1 MNAAQQLAAAGQSL
15 WLDNIAKS
23 LITTGTLARYIR
35 DLAVTG
41 VTSNPTILEKAIS
54 GGSDYDDAIRGHVE
68 AGTTDAEQLAFA
80 LALEDL
86 VAGADLLRP
95 VFDATGGTDGFVSVE
110 VSPSLADDAAATVT
124 TGTALFAAAGRPN
137 VLVKVPGTTAGMV
150 AIEELIAAGIPV
162 NVTLLF
168 SPDHYRA
175 AADAYIR
182 GIERRVAA
190 GQPAHVASVASVFV
204 SRWDAA
210 ADPALPPE
218 LQGKLGI
225 AVVQACYA
233 AATELLASDRWQRL
247 ADAGVR
253 PQRLLVASTGTKNP
267 ALADTYYL
275 GRLAAPGTIDTIPEP
290 TLLAFAAHG
299 EVCDLLTPDA
309 ATAAAVL
316 DAVAAAGVDV
326 VALAA
331 KLQDDGADA
340 FRASW
345 AALLGCIDK
354 KSAAL
359 GLTVDK

>member
-1 MNAAQQLAAAGQSL
+1 
-15 WLDNIAKS
+15 
-23 LITTGTLARYIR
+23 
-35 DLAVTG
+35 
-41 VTSNPTILEKAIS
+41 
-54 GGSDYDDAIRGHVE
+54 
-68 AGTTDAEQLAFA
+68 
-80 LALEDL
+80 
-86 VAGADLLRP
+86 
-95 VFDATGGTDGFVSVE
+95 
-110 VSPSLADDAAATVT
+110 
-124 TGTALFAAAGRPN
+124 
-137 VLVKVPGTTAGMV
+137 
-150 AIEELIAAGIPV
+150 
-162 NVTLLF
+162 
-168 SPDHYRA
+168 
-175 AADAYIR
+175 
-182 GIERRVAA
+182 
-190 GQPAHVASVASVFV
+190 AHVASVASVFV